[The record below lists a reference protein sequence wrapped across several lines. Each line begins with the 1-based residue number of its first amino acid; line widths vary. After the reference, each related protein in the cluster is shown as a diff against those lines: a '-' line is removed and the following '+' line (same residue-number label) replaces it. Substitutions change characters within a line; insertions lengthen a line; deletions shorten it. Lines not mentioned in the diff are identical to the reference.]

1 MSVPQRIAITGAS
14 GLIGT
19 ALVGHLKSEGHTVQ
33 RFVRRPVVAPD
44 EIQWDPKTG
53 YVDIE
58 ALRGVDAIIHL
69 AGVGVGDKRWSKKY
83 KSEILNS
90 RLLGTTAI
98 AHAVNE
104 VKAQILNSRL
114 LGTEAIAKAVAEVK
128 PQVFIS
134 ASAIGW
140 YGESGNR
147 AVVESD
153 RVGDDFLAAV
163 CREWE
168 GAADLVTDVR
178 TVKIRTGLVLDPTG
192 GALGKMLPLFR
203 FGLGGKLGN
212 GKQWWSWITLHD
224 VIRAITFL
232 LENKVSGPVN
242 LTSPN
247 PVTNQEFTSA
257 LARAMHR
264 PALFPAPAIAL
275 KVALG
280 GFSSEILGSKKV
292 APQVLTDAGFT
303 WDYPHITNALTAL
316 IQE

>member
-14 GLIGT
+14 GLIGS

-33 RFVRRPVVAPD
+33 RLVRRATVAPD

-58 ALRGVDAIIHL
+58 ALRGVDAVIHL
-69 AGVGVGDKRWSKKY
+69 AGVGVGDKRWTKRY

-98 AHAVNE
+98 AN
-104 VKAQILNSRL
+104 
-114 LGTEAIAKAVAEVK
+114 AVAEVK

-134 ASAIGW
+134 SSAIGW
-140 YGESGNR
+140 YGDSGNR

-153 RVGDDFLAAV
+153 SVGNDFLAAV

-168 GAADLVTDVR
+168 GAADLAGDVR
-178 TVKIRTGLVLDPTG
+178 TVKLRTGLVLDPTG
-192 GALGKMLPLFR
+192 GALGRMLPLFR
-203 FGLGGKLGN
+203 FGLGGKLGS

-224 VIRAITFL
+224 VVRAIIFA
-232 LENKVSGPVN
+232 LEHPIAGPVN
-242 LTSPN
+242 LTTPN
-247 PVTNQEFTSA
+247 PVTNQEFTAA
-257 LARAMHR
+257 LARAMNR

-275 KVALG
+275 KIALG
-280 GFSSEILGSKKV
+280 GFSSEVLGSKKV
-292 APQVLTDAGFT
+292 MPNALSDAGFV

-316 IQE
+316 IDQ

>member
-1 MSVPQRIAITGAS
+1 MSVPQRIAISGSS

-33 RFVRRPVVAPD
+33 RLVRRAPVAAD
-44 EIQWDPKTG
+44 EVQWDPQTG
-53 YVDIE
+53 YVDLS
-58 ALRGVDAIIHL
+58 ALEGVDAVIHL
-69 AGVGVGDKRWSKKY
+69 AGVGVGDKRWTKRY

-90 RLLGTTAI
+90 RLMGTT
-98 AHAVNE
+98 
-104 VKAQILNSRL
+104 
-114 LGTEAIAKAVAEVK
+114 TIAKAVAELK

-147 AVVESD
+147 AVIETD

-168 GAADLVTDVR
+168 AAADLAGDVR
-178 TVKIRTGLVLDPTG
+178 TIKIRTGLVLDPTG

-203 FGLGGKLGN
+203 LGFGGKLGS

-224 VIRAITFL
+224 QIRAIVFA
-232 LENKVSGPVN
+232 LEHQISGPVN

-257 LARAMHR
+257 LARALHR
-264 PALFPAPAIAL
+264 PAVFPAPAIAL
-275 KVALG
+275 RIALG
-280 GFSSEILGSKKV
+280 GFSTEVLGSKKV
-292 APQVLTDAGFT
+292 IPHVLQEAGFT
-303 WDYPHITNALTAL
+303 WDYPHITEALTQL
-316 IQE
+316 IQD

>member
-1 MSVPQRIAITGAS
+1 MPVPQRIAVTGAS

-33 RFVRRPVVAPD
+33 RLVRRAVVAPD
-44 EIQWDPKTG
+44 EIQWDPKSG

-58 ALRGVDAIIHL
+58 SLRGVDAVIHL

-98 AHAVNE
+98 AN
-104 VKAQILNSRL
+104 
-114 LGTEAIAKAVAEVK
+114 AVAEVK
-128 PQVFIS
+128 PQLFIS

-168 GAADLVTDVR
+168 GAADLAAGVR

-203 FGLGGKLGN
+203 LGLGGKLGS

-224 VIRAITFL
+224 VIRAITFI
-232 LENKVSGPVN
+232 LEKPISGPVN

-247 PVTNQEFTSA
+247 PVTNQEFTAA

-275 KVALG
+275 KIALG

-292 APQVLTDAGFT
+292 IPQSLTEAGFT
-303 WDYPHITNALTAL
+303 WDYPHISSALKAL
-316 IQE
+316 IEE

>member
-1 MSVPQRIAITGAS
+1 MSLPQRIAITGAS

-58 ALRGVDAIIHL
+58 ALRGVDAVIHL

-83 KSEILNS
+83 KAEILNS

-98 AHAVNE
+98 ARAV
-104 VKAQILNSRL
+104 S
-114 LGTEAIAKAVAEVK
+114 EVK

-168 GAADLVTDVR
+168 AAADLAQGVR
-178 TVKIRTGLVLDPTG
+178 TVKIRTGLALDPTG

-203 FGLGGKLGN
+203 LGLGGKLGN

-224 VIRAITFL
+224 VIRAISFL
-232 LENKVSGPVN
+232 LESKIEGPVN

-264 PALFPAPAIAL
+264 PALFPAPAIGL
-275 KVALG
+275 KIALG

-292 APQVLTDAGFT
+292 MPQELTNAGFT

-316 IQE
+316 IEE

>member
-19 ALVGHLKSEGHTVQ
+19 ALVGQLKSEGHTVQ

-104 VKAQILNSRL
+104 VK
-114 LGTEAIAKAVAEVK
+114 

-147 AVVESD
+147 SVVESD

-203 FGLGGKLGN
+203 LGLGGKLGN

-224 VIRAITFL
+224 VIRAISFL

-275 KVALG
+275 KIALG

-292 APQVLTDAGFT
+292 MPQALTDAGFT

-316 IQE
+316 VQE

>member
-14 GLIGT
+14 GLIGS

-33 RFVRRPVVAPD
+33 RLVRRATVAPD

-58 ALRGVDAIIHL
+58 ALRGVDAVIHL
-69 AGVGVGDKRWSKKY
+69 AGVGVGDKRWTKRY

-98 AHAVNE
+98 AN
-104 VKAQILNSRL
+104 
-114 LGTEAIAKAVAEVK
+114 AVAEVK

-140 YGESGNR
+140 YGDSGNR

-153 RVGDDFLAAV
+153 SVGNDFLAAV

-168 GAADLVTDVR
+168 GAADLAGDVR
-178 TVKIRTGLVLDPTG
+178 TVKLRTGLVLDPTG
-192 GALGKMLPLFR
+192 GALGRMLPLFR
-203 FGLGGKLGN
+203 FGLGGKLGS

-224 VIRAITFL
+224 VVRAIIFT
-232 LENKVSGPVN
+232 LEHPITGPVN
-242 LTSPN
+242 LTTPN
-247 PVTNQEFTSA
+247 PVTNQEFTAA
-257 LARAMHR
+257 LARAMNR

-275 KVALG
+275 KIALG
-280 GFSSEILGSKKV
+280 GFASEVLGSKKV
-292 APQVLTDAGFT
+292 MPNALSDAGFV

-316 IQE
+316 MDQ

>member
-1 MSVPQRIAITGAS
+1 MSLPQRIAITGAS

-44 EIQWDPKTG
+44 EIQWDPKSG

-58 ALRGVDAIIHL
+58 TLRGVDAVIHL

-104 VKAQILNSRL
+104 VK
-114 LGTEAIAKAVAEVK
+114 

-147 AVVESD
+147 SVVESD

-178 TVKIRTGLVLDPTG
+178 TVKLRTGLVLDPTG

-203 FGLGGKLGN
+203 LGLGGKLGN
-212 GKQWWSWITLHD
+212 GEQWWSWITLHD

-232 LENKVSGPVN
+232 LENKVEGPVN

-275 KVALG
+275 KIALG

-292 APQVLTDAGFT
+292 IPQVLSDSGFT
-303 WDYPHITNALTAL
+303 WDYPHVTNALAAL

>member
-14 GLIGT
+14 GLIGS

-33 RFVRRPVVAPD
+33 RLVRRATVAPD

-58 ALRGVDAIIHL
+58 ALRGVDAVIHL
-69 AGVGVGDKRWSKKY
+69 AGVGVGDKRWTKRY

-98 AHAVNE
+98 AN
-104 VKAQILNSRL
+104 
-114 LGTEAIAKAVAEVK
+114 AVAEVK

-140 YGESGNR
+140 YGDSGNR

-153 RVGDDFLAAV
+153 SVGNDFLAAV

-168 GAADLVTDVR
+168 GAADLAGDVR
-178 TVKIRTGLVLDPTG
+178 TVKLRTGLVLDPTG
-192 GALGKMLPLFR
+192 GALGRMLPLFR
-203 FGLGGKLGN
+203 FGLGGKLGS

-224 VIRAITFL
+224 VVRAIIFA
-232 LENKVSGPVN
+232 LEHPIAGPVN
-242 LTSPN
+242 LTTPN
-247 PVTNQEFTSA
+247 PVTNQEFTAA
-257 LARAMHR
+257 LARAMNR

-275 KVALG
+275 KIALG
-280 GFSSEILGSKKV
+280 GFASEVLGSKKV
-292 APQVLTDAGFT
+292 MPNALSDEGFV

-316 IQE
+316 IDQ